1 MKLERK
7 KLLDVLK
14 VVKAG
19 LAKEDIA
26 GQSSSF
32 VFTGETVHTFSDEIM
47 ISHPIETDF
56 TGAVEGKELHDI
68 LSKLKEEQVDITV
81 VDGELQIKGKKRK
94 AGIRMYEETNLP
106 ENMAEMVSKL
116 KWKKIPKNF
125 LEQAKRAMFCVSRS
139 SALLTLCC
147 IHCKDGIIE
156 SCDNMRM
163 LRCNLDES
171 LDDEFLIPGSVVG
184 ELLKIN
190 PKNVTKYA
198 VKKNWIHFQMPEGAI
213 FSSRLIDGNFPD
225 LDKILEDDNGKTV
238 SFPQNLK
245 EILDKA
251 SVFTSSQEGE
261 SGELVEIAFEKNA
274 FTLKG
279 EGNTGWYEEE
289 GEVEYKGKPFQ
300 FYININFLKEI
311 AGSMDK
317 AIVGKDKLRLEGE
330 GFVHVVCLLIN
341 R

>member
-14 VVKAG
+14 IVKAG

-47 ISHPIETDF
+47 ISHPIKTDF
-56 TGAVEGKELHDI
+56 TGAVEGKELHAI
-68 LSKLKEEQVDITV
+68 LSKLTEEQIDIDV
-81 VDGELQIKGKKRK
+81 MDGELQIKGKKRK
-94 AGIRMYEETNLP
+94 AGIRMYEESNLP
-106 ENMAEMVSKL
+106 ENMADTVSKL
-116 KWKKIPKNF
+116 KWKTLPENF
-125 LEQAKRAMFCVSRS
+125 LEQAKRAMFCVSKS

-147 IHCKDGIIE
+147 IHCKENMIE

-163 LRCNLDES
+163 LRCELKTS
-171 LDDEFLIPGSVVG
+171 LDDELLIPGTVVS
-184 ELLKIN
+184 ELLKTNSKDI
-190 PKNVTKYA
+190 KEYA
-198 VKKNWIHFQMPEGAI
+198 VKKNWVHFKMAEGGI

-225 LDKILEDDNGKTV
+225 LTKILDDSVGKSV
-238 SFPQNLK
+238 SFPKDLK
-245 EILDKA
+245 AILEKA
-251 SVFTSSQEGE
+251 EVFTSSQETE
-261 SGELVEIAFEKNA
+261 SGELVEISFDKDS

-279 EGNTGWYEEE
+279 EGNSGWYEEE
-289 GEVEYKGKPFQ
+289 GEVEYKGKPFR
-300 FYININFLKEI
+300 FHVNLNFLKEI

-317 AIVGKDKLRLEGE
+317 AVVGKDKLRLEGE
-330 GFVHVVCLLIN
+330 GFVHVVCLLN

>member
-14 VVKAG
+14 VVKLG
-19 LAKEDIA
+19 LAKEDLV

-47 ISHPIETDF
+47 ISHPLETEF

-68 LSKLKEEQVDITV
+68 LSKMKEEQVNVEV
-81 VDGELQIKGKKRK
+81 VDGELLIKGKKRK
-94 AGIRMYEETNLP
+94 AGIRMYEASDLP
-106 ENMAEMVSKL
+106 ENMADSVSKL
-116 KWKKIPKNF
+116 KWKKLPANF
-125 LEQAKRAMFCVSRS
+125 IEQAKRAMFCVSKS
-139 SALLTLCC
+139 SALLTLTC
-147 IHCKDGIIE
+147 IHCKDDIVE

-163 LRCNLDES
+163 LRCEMKGS
-171 LDDEFLIPGSVVG
+171 LDDELLIPGNVVG
-184 ELLKIN
+184 ELIKIAPKDLKE
-190 PKNVTKYA
+190 YA
-198 VKKNWIHFQMPEGAI
+198 LKKNWIHFKLPDGAI

-225 LDKILEDDNGKTV
+225 LDRILEDDKGKTV
-238 SFPQNLK
+238 SFPKELK
-245 EILDKA
+245 SILDKA
-251 SVFTSSQEGE
+251 AVFTSSQEGE
-261 SGELVEIAFEKNA
+261 SGELVEISFDKDS

-289 GEVEYKGKPFQ
+289 GEVEYKGKLFS
-300 FYININFLKEI
+300 FHVNINFLKEI

-317 AIVGKDKLRLEGE
+317 AIVGKDKLRLEGK
-330 GFVHVVCLLIN
+330 GFTHVVVLLA